1 MQVPFR
7 AIKPNNFHVAC
18 EMPQRFRVRTSTA
31 SLVGTAVLA
40 AVFAYGGGRPVTGIL
55 WLDFDMKDIPEP
67 KERPNGFYDYFFKGQ
82 VVEHAKENLDVS
94 RWVRRA
100 AGRPKPAANV
110 NALDEVPDSS
120 WYTNRHYLHHMT
132 IEELVRGPNRG
143 APPDFSEARVLKA
156 KITGVTPG
164 VRLKD
169 ATGQTYLIKFDDTR
183 SPGNRS
189 SGEVIA
195 TKILY
200 AAGYNVPENYIV
212 YIDASLLHVAQ
223 DAETED
229 VAGRKR
235 AFTSDDLSKLLERAP
250 RMPDGR
256 YRAMASKMIGGKPK
270 GPFSHVG
277 FRKDDPND
285 LIPHEHRRELRGLR
299 VISSWIDNWDLK
311 EGQGLDVYVE
321 ENGRHFLRHYL
332 LDFNSALGGDTYPF
346 EYYHGHEYG
355 FDLPNIFKEVVTLGT
370 YQSAD
375 EKPGP
380 IISEA
385 VGMFTSRDFDP
396 ASWRQ
401 TYPSV
406 MFDNLTDQD
415 AFWAMRII
423 LSFSESEIR
432 SMVETGEYLDPK
444 DTSYIIQ
451 TLLERRRIL
460 AKYWF
465 SGHRQYQDR
474 CGEGEDNPTVH
485 NIPSQ
490 IRSYRFRAISAT
502 SRFLLSGGGTLAH
515 NMHDARL

>member
-1 MQVPFR
+1 M
-7 AIKPNNFHVAC
+7 
-18 EMPQRFRVRTSTA
+18 
-31 SLVGTAVLA
+31 
-40 AVFAYGGGRPVTGIL
+40 
-55 WLDFDMKDIPEP
+55 
-67 KERPNGFYDYFFKGQ
+67 
-82 VVEHAKENLDVS
+82 S
-94 RWVRRA
+94 R
-100 AGRPKPAANV
+100 
-110 NALDEVPDSS
+110 
-120 WYTNRHYLHHMT
+120 
-132 IEELVRGPNRG
+132 
-143 APPDFSEARVLKA
+143 
-156 KITGVTPG
+156 
-164 VRLKD
+164 
-169 ATGQTYLIKFDDTR
+169 
-183 SPGNRS
+183 
-189 SGEVIA
+189 
-195 TKILY
+195 
-200 AAGYNVPENYIV
+200 
-212 YIDASLLHVAQ
+212 LHVAK

-229 VAGRKR
+229 EAGRKR
-235 AFTSDDLSKLLERAP
+235 AFTSDDLTMLLERAA

-256 YRAMASKMIGGKPK
+256 YRAMASKMIRGKPK

-355 FDLPNIFKEVVTLGT
+355 FDLPNVFKKLVTLGT

-380 IISEA
+380 IISKA

-406 MFDNLTDQD
+406 MFDNLTDRD

-423 LSFSESEIR
+423 LSFTESEIR

-460 AKYWF
+460 AKYWLSKADALSEF
-465 SGHRQYQDR
+465 SIRRAMNGVVLSFRDLMVDCKLASADSTRYVYEIKSPHFKSAKKTTGEPQILFDR
-474 CGEGEDNPTVH
+474 AELGAAMETLNGAP
-485 NIPSQ
+485 IQ
-490 IRSYRFRAISAT
+490 IST
-502 SRFLLSGGGTLAH
+502 
-515 NMHDARL
+515 